1 MYVSLVCFFNPSKTL
16 GCTHFSIFQEP
27 ENTEAL
33 YPISFLC
40 PNGTIFNQEVFVC
53 EWWSVFLFYSD
64 FFYIYSARVG
74 QSFYLIQIFLKNYS
88 DFFIFI
94 QLVVVIDEKSKP
106 TNCIKY
112 NRPSKYATKKGSN
125 TPILQRWWWC
135 VVKPIKFSILS
146 PINHS
151 TGWMVV
157 ITQMKKI
164 TKKYQ
169 MMKRRCVLCI
179 KSLNIRILF
188 PKCAEA
194 AEEEFGK
201 VGCWKPGL
209 AEVRSTINVPTDAQT
224 PTFFREQAAL
234 YQLPVIIS

>member
-1 MYVSLVCFFNPSKTL
+1 M
-16 GCTHFSIFQEP
+16 
-27 ENTEAL
+27 
-33 YPISFLC
+33 
-40 PNGTIFNQEVFVC
+40 
-53 EWWSVFLFYSD
+53 
-64 FFYIYSARVG
+64 SASGG
-74 QSFYLIQIFLKNYS
+74 QSFYLIQFFLKIYS

-164 TKKYQ
+164 IKKYQ
-169 MMKRRCVLCI
+169 MIKRRRVLCTR
-179 KSLNIRILF
+179 SLNIRILF
-188 PKCAEA
+188 PKMCRSCLGGVWKGWMLEA
-194 AEEEFGK
+194 RTGK
-201 VGCWKPGL
+201 GAV
-209 AEVRSTINVPTDAQT
+209 DD
-224 PTFFREQAAL
+224 
-234 YQLPVIIS
+234 

>member
-1 MYVSLVCFFNPSKTL
+1 MYVSLVCFFNPPKTL

-53 EWWSVFLFYSD
+53 EWWSVFFLFYSG
-64 FFYIYSARVG
+64 F
-74 QSFYLIQIFLKNYS
+74 FLKNYL
-88 DFFIFI
+88 DLFTFI
-94 QLVVVIDEKSKP
+94 QLVVVIDENSKP

-146 PINHS
+146 TINHS
-151 TGWMVV
+151 TVWMVV

-164 TKKYQ
+164 IKKYQ
-169 MMKRRCVLCI
+169 MIKRRCVLCI
-179 KSLNIRILF
+179 KCLNIRILF
-188 PKCAEA
+188 PKMCRSCRGGVWKGWMLEA
-194 AEEEFGK
+194 RTGRGA
-201 VGCWKPGL
+201 V
-209 AEVRSTINVPTDAQT
+209 DD
-224 PTFFREQAAL
+224 
-234 YQLPVIIS
+234 